1 MEHKQ
6 GQGQDGVPADVMTA
20 LRHRRRKG
28 AAAIKK
34 ITDGIM
40 LAGVIVTGGKQQR
53 GLAAPGPESPSA
65 KSGSASY
72 RRTNTQQLSSCQ

>member
-1 MEHKQ
+1 M
-6 GQGQDGVPADVMTA
+6 PTDVVAA
-20 LRHRRRKG
+20 LCHRGGKG
-28 AAAIKK
+28 APTIEK

-53 GLAAPGPESPSA
+53 GLAAPGPESPPA